1 MKKIYIKLEDVCV
14 SYNTNVGMLD
24 KLVAHLKKES
34 IIREIN
40 SLKNINLNLIAGNR
54 LALIGQNGAG
64 KTTLLKTLAG
74 IYQPKSGSVTSQGR
88 VSTLLNLSMGFIPY
102 DTGLMNISRKLLFM
116 GLSKQEIKDSI
127 PGIVAFSELGEFI
140 NLPVNTYSSGMRM
153 RLAFATATCIDPE
166 ILVMDEWISTGDRTF
181 LNKVKDRLESY
192 VEKSEIVVF
201 TSHSFS
207 LLRDVCNKGAVLQK
221 GRIKFLGAIED
232 ALKYYNS
239 EIIDRKHRFDKAK
252 ENKQKDFKL
261 EKAIFLLEQVRK
273 GRNIKGLS
281 RQSEVIKANK
291 LIEQYLNDET

>member
-1 MKKIYIKLEDVCV
+1 MQKIYIKLEDVCV

-24 KLVAHLKKES
+24 RIVAHLKKSS
-34 IIREIN
+34 IVREIN
-40 SLKNINLNLIAGNR
+40 SLKNINLDLIAGDR

-64 KTTLLKTLAG
+64 KSTMLKTLSG

-88 VSTLLNLSMGFIPY
+88 VSTLLNLSMGFIPH

-116 GLSKQEIKDSI
+116 GLGKQEIKDSI

-140 NLPVNTYSSGMRM
+140 NVPVNTYSSGMRM

-181 LNKVKDRLESY
+181 LNKVKDRLENY

-201 TSHSFS
+201 ASHSFS

-221 GRIKFLGAIED
+221 GRIKFLGTIED
-232 ALKYYNS
+232 ALEYYNS
-239 EIIDRKHRFDKAK
+239 EIIDRNHRVHKGK
-252 ENKQKDFKL
+252 ENKQKDLKL

-273 GRNIKGLS
+273 GRNIKGS
-281 RQSEVIKANK
+281 SPQSAVIKANK
-291 LIEQYLNDET
+291 IIEQYLNDET